1 MATVLNKWPVALFT
15 AGFSRQASL
24 QKPSC
29 LKGWEEKDYAGF
41 LKGVLKM
48 VKLAGVVMI
57 IISCSAIGVSL
68 SREMTRRKG
77 SIKAHIEALRI
88 IKSEILFKG
97 SDLASIMTLLTNR
110 CGGGAARFYALSYE
124 NASKGLTFSKAAE
137 KNFNLLKKD
146 GLINEDIEIIKS
158 FCNVLG
164 RYDAC
169 SQSEMISR
177 AIEGLEA
184 NLSELKGE
192 MASKGKLYR
201 AIGATAGIVL
211 ALVII

>member
-1 MATVLNKWPVALFT
+1 
-15 AGFSRQASL
+15 
-24 QKPSC
+24 
-29 LKGWEEKDYAGF
+29 
-41 LKGVLKM
+41 
-48 VKLAGVVMI
+48 MI
-57 IISCSAIGVSL
+57 IISCSAIGLSL
-68 SREMTRRKG
+68 SRDMNKRKG

-97 SDLASIMTLLTNR
+97 SDLRSIMTLLKNR
-110 CGGGAARFYALSYE
+110 CGGAAADFYALSFE
-124 NASKGLTFSKAAE
+124 NASKGLTYSKAAE
-137 KNFNLLKKD
+137 KNFSLLKKE
-146 GLINEDIEIIKS
+146 GLTGEDIEIIKS

-177 AIEGLEA
+177 AIDGLEE

-211 ALVII
+211 ALVVI

>member
-1 MATVLNKWPVALFT
+1 
-15 AGFSRQASL
+15 
-24 QKPSC
+24 
-29 LKGWEEKDYAGF
+29 
-41 LKGVLKM
+41 
-48 VKLAGVVMI
+48 MI
-57 IISCSAIGVSL
+57 IISCSAIGLSL
-68 SREMTRRKG
+68 SREMARRKG
-77 SIKAHIEALRI
+77 ALKAHIEALRI

-97 SDLASIMTLLTNR
+97 SDLRSIMTLLTNR
-110 CGGGAARFYALSYE
+110 CGGQAASFYSLSFE
-124 NASKGLTFSKAAE
+124 NASKGLNFSKAAE
-137 KNFNLLKKD
+137 KNFGLLKKE
-146 GLINEDIEIIKS
+146 GLSAEDIEIIRG

-169 SQSEMISR
+169 SQSEMITK

-211 ALVII
+211 ALVVI